1 MTEELVNANRNKSSI
16 SFKELIYKYIPYL
29 PWVILSVSICLLC
42 AYLVLRYS
50 TPIYRASG
58 RMLLKKQSMN
68 NTRDRFDDIFM
79 AQGTANLSDEI
90 EQMRSTSMALRVV
103 KALGLQISYYNK
115 GNIRTSRMH
124 RFESPIRLNV
134 VSLPD
139 SLSSYSLQ
147 INVLDDKNS
156 FTLEGTAN
164 KKYYFGQQINVNKA
178 VFTIEKGYVPV
189 ESYLSKIFIA
199 NYQPAEQLA
208 KGLGQSVNIAQSSDM
223 SNVLTVSFDNQNPRL
238 AMDLTNGFMKA
249 YEESNLEDKRQIAS
263 NTLAFID
270 DQLNA
275 LRSDLGGVERNL
287 QNFREKSRALNVDV
301 QSMLSL
307 NKANTIEDQ
316 TTDLDVKL
324 KVIDYLLLYINNASN
339 TFKMVPSTLG
349 INEPTLVQAVTEYNK
364 LQVQR
369 ETSLQT
375 IPPSNPVILNLDAT
389 IEKLRSDII
398 ENLNNVRQSYTVM
411 QDKLQ
416 QRTQSTESNLTTIP
430 GKEKRLL
437 EITRQQKI
445 LEELYSY
452 LLQKKLETSIAS
464 ASTVSNIKI
473 IEPSD
478 YSFTPIAPNRR
489 TAYVL
494 AIFIGVGLPVGIIFL
509 KELLND
515 KVSSKNDIEKNTQ
528 TPILG
533 EVGHSENSSTLI
545 VTRNN
550 RQYLAEQFRIVRS
563 NLQYILPKVEKPV
576 LLVTSSY
583 SGEGKSFVSTN
594 LGAVLALSGKRTVIL
609 EFDIRKPKIMKGLGL
624 NERKG
629 ITNYIVGNVDLQE
642 LISPVPEIE
651 NLFVIPCGP
660 VPPNP
665 AEMLLNEKIAQLFKE
680 LRNRFDAIIIDTA
693 PVGLVSD
700 AITLGKYA
708 DSVIYIVRH
717 GYTLKKQILLIEDL
731 YQHQKLPNLSIIIND
746 IPVQGGYGGYYG
758 YGGYGYGYGYG
769 MGLNGSGNGYFE
781 NGSSIR
787 KGWRKWVPVRQKKK
801 SDKVKR

>member
-1 MTEELVNANRNKSSI
+1 MTEELGNTNRNKSSI
-16 SFKELIYKYIPYL
+16 SLKELIYKYIPYL
-29 PWVILSVSICLLC
+29 PWIILSVSICLLC
-42 AYLVLRYS
+42 AYLILRYS

-58 RMLLKKQSMN
+58 RMLLKKQAMN
-68 NTRDRFDDIFM
+68 NTRDRFDDIFTL
-79 AQGTANLSDEI
+79 QGTANLNDEI

-103 KALGLQISYYNK
+103 KASGLQISYYNK

-124 RFESPIRLNV
+124 RFESPIRLKV

-139 SLSSYSLQ
+139 SSSSYSMQ
-147 INVLDDKNS
+147 INMLPDNNS
-156 FTLEGTAN
+156 FTLEGMGN
-164 KKYYFGQQINVNKA
+164 KKYYFNQPITINRA

-189 ESYLSKIFIA
+189 ESYVSKVFIA
-199 NYQPAEQLA
+199 IYQPAEQIA
-208 KGLGQSVNIAQSSDM
+208 KGLGKSVNIVQSNDV
-223 SNVLTVSFDNQNPRL
+223 SNVLTVSFDSENPRL
-238 AMDLTNGFMKA
+238 GVDMVNGFMNA

-263 NTLAFID
+263 NTLIFID
-270 DQLNA
+270 EHLND

-316 TTDLDVKL
+316 ATDLDVKL
-324 KVIDYLLLYINNASN
+324 KVIDYLSLYMSNENNA
-339 TFKMVPSTLG
+339 FKMVPSTLG
-349 INEPTLVQAVTEYNK
+349 INEPTLIQSVTEYNK

-389 IEKLRSDII
+389 IEKLRTDIV
-398 ENLNNVRQSYTVM
+398 ESLKNVRQSYTVM

-416 QRTQSTESNLTTIP
+416 LRTQNTESNLTTIP

-473 IEPSD
+473 IEAAD
-478 YSFTPIAPNRR
+478 YSSAPVAPNRKS
-489 TAYVL
+489 TYFL
-494 AIFIGVGLPVGIIFL
+494 AIFLGIGLPVGIIFL
-509 KELLND
+509 KEMLND
-515 KVSSKNDIEKNTQ
+515 KVRSKNDIEKGTT
-528 TPILG
+528 TPVLG
-533 EVGHSENSSTLI
+533 EVGHSENAGALV
-545 VTRNN
+545 VTKNN
-550 RQYLAEQFRIVRS
+550 RQYLAEQFRIIRS
-563 NLQYILPKVEKPV
+563 NLQYILPKIEKPV
-576 LLVTSSY
+576 LMVTSSF

-629 ITNYIVGNVDLQE
+629 ITNYIVGSLDLQE
-642 LISPVPEIE
+642 IIHPVPDVE

-665 AEMLLNEKIAQLFKE
+665 AEMLLNEKIDQLFRE
-680 LRNRFDAIIIDTA
+680 LHARFDAIIIDTA

-700 AITLGKYA
+700 AITLGRFA
-708 DSVIYIVRH
+708 NSSVYIVRH
-717 GYTLKKQILLIEDL
+717 GYTMKKQIQLIDDL
-731 YQHQKLPNLSIIIND
+731 YKHNKLPHLSIVIND
-746 IPVQGGYGGYYG
+746 IPSRGGYGGYYG
-758 YGGYGYGYGYG
+758 YGSYGYGYGV
-769 MGLNGSGNGYFE
+769 NGTGSSYFE
-781 NGSSIR
+781 NGSSGAL
-787 KGWRKWVPVRQKKK
+787 GWKKWIPVAGKKK
-801 SDKVKR
+801 SGKAKS